1 METVEDLTVTE
12 EVSVRPPDS
21 RSTPL
26 KSLLKKPSFE
36 MAEPSS
42 SSDCSEAEEG
52 KVSPPSPGPKKVHF
66 SEIDQVRGLGPLSLF
81 RQLLIPGKA
90 DVPGVSG
97 QYGGLRGL
105 GDDHLHLPP
114 ALHTVSSS
122 GQGRHQ
128 QHAGHQTGGA
138 GESSGQRQGLLPPL
152 LVN

>member
-42 SSDCSEAEEG
+42 SSDSECEDG

-66 SEIDQVRGLGPLSLF
+66 SEIDQVRW
-81 RQLLIPGKA
+81 
-90 DVPGVSG
+90 
-97 QYGGLRGL
+97 
-105 GDDHLHLPP
+105 
-114 ALHTVSSS
+114 
-122 GQGRHQ
+122 
-128 QHAGHQTGGA
+128 
-138 GESSGQRQGLLPPL
+138 
-152 LVN
+152 

>member
-1 METVEDLTVTE
+1 MFPSSHLALYLSLILSSVETVEDLTVTE

-66 SEIDQVRGLGPLSLF
+66 SEIDQVRG
-81 RQLLIPGKA
+81 QVCIK
-90 DVPGVSG
+90 
-97 QYGGLRGL
+97 Q
-105 GDDHLHLPP
+105 
-114 ALHTVSSS
+114 ALNSS
-122 GQGRHQ
+122 
-128 QHAGHQTGGA
+128 
-138 GESSGQRQGLLPPL
+138 
-152 LVN
+152 